1 MGRLIAFRLYRAQ
14 IPSETRD
21 RYPFFLL
28 VSYLFLSDLFL
39 FFSLFFFLSIPRQT
53 GFVSRMPPC
62 PAAAQPPLTTF
73 HLLRKREKWATKEDK
88 INQRENKKTKK
99 KVNSQTRKPLPPP
112 SSTRA
117 KVKTRETREPEKR
130 AAHLYTV
137 YIYCIRDD
145 NRQKRSDSFCQK
157 EFLFDSFLIPQ
168 DCVLASVAVGPHSLL
183 IFSVFY
189 FLLFFSYTRFFLIT

>member
-28 VSYLFLSDLFL
+28 VSYLFLSDLFFS
-39 FFSLFFFLSIPRQT
+39 FFSFLSIPRQT

-73 HLLRKREKWATKEDK
+73 HL
-88 INQRENKKTKK
+88 
-99 KVNSQTRKPLPPP
+99 
-112 SSTRA
+112 
-117 KVKTRETREPEKR
+117 TRETREPEKR

-145 NRQKRSDSFCQK
+145 NRQKRSDSFCQT
-157 EFLFDSFLIPQ
+157 EFFR
-168 DCVLASVAVGPHSLL
+168 
-183 IFSVFY
+183 
-189 FLLFFSYTRFFLIT
+189 FFSYSSGLCAGLRRGWTPFSSHIFRFFIFYYFFRTRDFS